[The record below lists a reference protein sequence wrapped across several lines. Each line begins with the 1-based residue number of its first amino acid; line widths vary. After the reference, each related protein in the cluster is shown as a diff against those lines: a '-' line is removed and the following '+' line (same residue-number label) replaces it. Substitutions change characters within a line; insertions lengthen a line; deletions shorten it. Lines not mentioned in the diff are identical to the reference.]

1 MPGPVPDPVT
11 DPVTDPMPDPVLT
24 VSEMRAAEQAPID
37 AGTDVHQLMQIAGR
51 GAVEWVWRMAAG
63 RAVTVLCGPGN
74 NGGDGYVI
82 AETLRARGLDVRVVA
97 PMDPKTEA
105 AQRARA
111 DYAGNIAASA
121 GGVSGHVFVDCLFGS
136 GLCREISA
144 DLAAPLSRLA
154 EGHHYRIAIDVP
166 SGTDSDRGALLG
178 PDISYHLTVALGAWK
193 QAHFLMPAVS
203 RMGALRLVDIG
214 VDRSAGNAHRIQR
227 PRISLPAPDAHKY
240 RRGLLAIVGGAMPG
254 AALLSAQAAMH
265 SGAGYVKLLSEHSHP
280 AAPADLVV
288 DTSALVGALADKRID
303 ALLVGPGLGRDYTAA
318 ERLKAALGRA
328 LPTVLDAD
336 GLSILQPVMLAARTK
351 PLILTPHEGELAA
364 LESAFGLPGH
374 DGKVD
379 RAAALARATGAIVIA
394 KGADTL
400 VASPDGRTGFAGRAS
415 SWLSTAGT
423 GDVLAGIAASRLANG
438 ADPFTAACQAVWLH
452 AEAARQAG
460 PAFTA
465 MELALNVKDA
475 YAACL

>member
-1 MPGPVPDPVT
+1 MQGQVT
-11 DPVTDPMPDPVLT
+11 DPAPDPVLT
-24 VSEMRAAEQAPID
+24 VSEMRAAEQALID

-51 GAVEWVWRMAAG
+51 GAAEWVWRMAAG

-82 AETLRARGLDVRVVA
+82 AETLRARGLAVRVVA
-97 PMDPKTEA
+97 PMAPKTEA
-105 AQRARA
+105 AQRARGGYVGDVAA
-111 DYAGNIAASA
+111 DSD
-121 GGVSGHVFVDCLFGS
+121 GVSGHVFVDCLFGS

-144 DLAAPLSRLA
+144 DLAAPLSQLA
-154 EGHHYRIAIDVP
+154 EGHHYRIAIDLP
-166 SGTDSDRGALLG
+166 SGIDSDRGALLG
-178 PDISYHLTVALGAWK
+178 PDIGYHLTVALGAWK
-193 QAHFLMPAVS
+193 RAHFLMPAAS

-214 VDRSAGNAHRIQR
+214 VEASSGTADRIAR
-227 PRISLPAPDAHKY
+227 PRLSGPAADAHKY

-288 DTSALVGALADKRID
+288 YNGDLADALSDKRID
-303 ALLVGPGLGRDYTAA
+303 ALLVGPGLGRDDTAA
-318 ERLKAALGRA
+318 ERLKAALIRD
-328 LPTVLDAD
+328 LPTMLDAD
-336 GLSILQPVMLAARTK
+336 GLAILQPDMLGARTM

-364 LESAFGLPGH
+364 LESAFGLDGGG
-374 DGKVD
+374 GKVD
-379 RAAALARATGAIVIA
+379 RAAAVAKATGAIVVA

-400 VASPDGRTGFAGRAS
+400 VASPDGRTAFADRAS

-438 ADPFTAACQAVWLH
+438 SAPFAAACEAVWLH

-465 MELALNVKDA
+465 MELALNVKGA

>member
-1 MPGPVPDPVT
+1 
-11 DPVTDPMPDPVLT
+11 
-24 VSEMRAAEQAPID
+24 MRAAEQVLID

-51 GAVEWVWRMAAG
+51 GAAEWVWRMAAG
-63 RAVTVLCGPGN
+63 QAVTVLCGPGN

-82 AETLRARGLDVRVVA
+82 AETLRARGLAVRVVA
-97 PMDPKTEA
+97 PIDPKTEA
-105 AQRARA
+105 AQRAR
-111 DYAGNIAASA
+111 
-121 GGVSGHVFVDCLFGS
+121 GGYVGDVATGSDGISGHVFVDCLFGS

-154 EGHHYRIAIDVP
+154 ETHHYRIAIDLP
-166 SGTDSDRGALLG
+166 SGIESDRGALLG
-178 PDISYHLTVALGAWK
+178 PEIDYHLTVVLGAWK
-193 QAHFLMPAVS
+193 RAHFLMPAAS

-214 VDRSAGNAHRIQR
+214 VDRSTGNAYRIER
-227 PRISLPAPDAHKY
+227 PRIFPPAPDAHKY
-240 RRGLLAIVGGAMPG
+240 RRGLLAVVGGAMPG
-254 AALLSAQAAMH
+254 AVLLASQAAMH

-280 AAPADLVV
+280 AAPVDLVV
-288 DTSALVGALADKRID
+288 DSRALADALADTRID
-303 ALLVGPGLGRDYTAA
+303 ALLVGPGLGRDETAA
-318 ERLKAALGRA
+318 ERLKAALRRD

-336 GLSILQPVMLAARTK
+336 GLAILQPDMLGARRQ

-364 LESAFGLPGH
+364 LERAFGLDGGS
-374 DGKVD
+374 GKVD

-394 KGADTL
+394 KGPDTL
-400 VASPDGRTGFAGRAS
+400 VASPDGTIGFAGLAP

-423 GDVLAGIAASRLANG
+423 GDVLAGILASRLAHGRPPFAG
-438 ADPFTAACQAVWLH
+438 ACEAVWLH

-465 MELALNVKDA
+465 MELALNVKGA

>member
-1 MPGPVPDPVT
+1 MT
-11 DPVTDPMPDPVLT
+11 DREPDPVLT
-24 VSEMRAAEQAPID
+24 VSAMRAAEQALID

-51 GAVEWVWRMAAG
+51 GAAEWVWRMAAG
-63 RAVTVLCGPGN
+63 RSVTVLCGPGN

-97 PMDPKTEA
+97 PIEPKTEA
-105 AQRARA
+105 AQRAR
-111 DYAGNIAASA
+111 
-121 GGVSGHVFVDCLFGS
+121 GGYVGDVATDSEGISGHVFVDCLFGS

-154 EGHHYRIAIDVP
+154 ESHHYRIAIDLP
-166 SGTDSDRGALLG
+166 SGVESDRGALLG
-178 PDISYHLTVALGAWK
+178 PEIDYHLTVALGAWK
-193 QAHFLMPAVS
+193 RAHFLMPAAS

-214 VDRSAGNAHRIQR
+214 VDPSSATAHRIAR
-227 PRISLPAPDAHKY
+227 PRLSPPAADAHKY

-254 AALLSAQAAMH
+254 AALLSAQSAMH

-280 AAPADLVV
+280 GAPADLVLDSRTLTDALS
-288 DTSALVGALADKRID
+288 DTRID
-303 ALLVGPGLGRDYTAA
+303 ALLVGPGLGRDDSAA
-318 ERLKAALGRA
+318 DRLGAAFGRD

-336 GLSILQPVMLAARTK
+336 GLAILQPELLNRRTS
-351 PLILTPHEGELAA
+351 PLILTPHEGELAV
-364 LESAFGLPGH
+364 LEKAFGINGGG
-374 DGKVD
+374 GKVE
-379 RAAALARATGAIVIA
+379 RACALAKATGAIVVA

-400 VASPDGRTGFAGRAS
+400 VASPEGEIGFADRAS

-438 ADPFTAACQAVWLH
+438 SGAFAAACEAVWFH

-465 MELALNVKDA
+465 MELALNVKGA
-475 YAACL
+475 YAATL